1 MSVDLSLF
9 ANLKDKDLSKEG
21 CMVLEGRLVIEKAI
35 QAGVQLES
43 LLCSEEAADAWR
55 ARAAGQYPVT
65 PLPHDKL
72 VALLGYKF
80 HHGAVALARR
90 PTLAGIEALQRMPD
104 WPDTPDKPDTPDN
117 AKAAWLCIWEVTDPS
132 NVGALIR
139 SAAGFGA
146 KGVLL
151 GPRCADPYY
160 RKAIRTSMGNCFT
173 VPLYNCDQEGLRLLS
188 DHGFALT
195 AATLGPRAVSLHTFT
210 PSYPLILVVG
220 NEGYGLPAP
229 VLDLCAHEVKIPM
242 ANDIDSFNVV
252 VAASICMYALFAPP
266 SYKTPAEP

>member
-1 MSVDLSLF
+1 MGVDLSLF
-9 ANLKDKDLSKEG
+9 TNLKDKDLSKEG

-43 LLCSEEAADAWR
+43 LLCGEEAADAWR

-65 PLPHDKL
+65 PLPHDEL

-90 PTLAGIEALQRMPD
+90 PTLAGIDALQRVPD
-104 WPDTPDKPDTPDN
+104 RPDKPNTPDN
-117 AKAAWLCIWEVTDPS
+117 EKAALLCLWEVTDPS

-173 VPLYNCDQEGLRLLS
+173 LPLYNCDQEGLRLLS

-195 AATLGPRAVSLHTFT
+195 AATLRPRAVSLRTFA
-210 PSYPLILVVG
+210 PSYPLVLVVG

-229 VLDLCAHEVKIPM
+229 VLDLCAYEVKIPM

-266 SYKTPAEP
+266 NHKTPAEQ

>member
-1 MSVDLSLF
+1 MGVDLSLF

-43 LLCSEEAADAWR
+43 LLCGEEAADAWR

-65 PLPHDKL
+65 PVPHDEL

-90 PTLAGIEALQRMPD
+90 PTLAGIDALQRMPE
-104 WPDTPDKPDTPDN
+104 KPDN
-117 AKAAWLCIWEVTDPS
+117 EKAAWLCLWEVTDPS

-151 GPRCADPYY
+151 SPRCADPYY

-173 VPLYNCDQEGLRLLS
+173 VPLYTCDKEDLQPLC

-195 AATLGPRAVSLHTFT
+195 AATLKPGAVPLRTFS
-210 PSYPLILVVG
+210 PSYPLVLVVG
-220 NEGYGLPAP
+220 NEGYGLPAS

-242 ANDIDSFNVV
+242 AHDIDSFNVV
-252 VAASICMYALFAPP
+252 VAASICMYALFV
-266 SYKTPAEP
+266 PATEP